1 MQGTKIGSTFCD
13 WTNIVK
19 SIPHSSTLSLLLFDI
34 FISDQFLFSVKCEIC
49 YFAVDNSLY
58 FYGMNLDNV
67 FINHIQDILNI
78 YEWFVYNSL
87 KANPE
92 KFQFTILG
100 NTGSHTQQI
109 GDITTK
115 SNLSFFNN
123 RKPICLLPVNLDILL
138 KNRYAKS

>member
-13 WTNIVK
+13 WTNIIK

-92 KFQFTILG
+92 KFQFIILG
-100 NTGSHTQQI
+100 NTGSHT
-109 GDITTK
+109 
-115 SNLSFFNN
+115 
-123 RKPICLLPVNLDILL
+123 
-138 KNRYAKS
+138 